1 MSRIRQLQ
9 ISVTSKILYFS
20 YYGTILGLLKSFSL
34 SLLFLI
40 FLSLFIYFCFCF
52 CFFFLWRKRERETS
66 LERETIAA
74 RDTSAEKDFLV
85 IIYYSCNLE
94 TVGINALLLCTTVLA
109 GVYQVMFV
117 YLATI
122 SYTMNEQAV
131 RATFGDD

>member
-74 RDTSAEKDFLV
+74 RDTSAEKDFPV

-94 TVGINALLLCTTVLA
+94 TVGINSLLLCTTVLA
-109 GVYQVMFV
+109 GVRVP
-117 YLATI
+117 
-122 SYTMNEQAV
+122 SDV
-131 RATFGDD
+131 RLSRNNFLYDE

>member
-34 SLLFLI
+34 SLSFISNFSFSLYLFL
-40 FLSLFIYFCFCF
+40 FLFL
-52 CFFFLWRKRERETS
+52 FFFSCGERETS

-109 GVYQVMFV
+109 GVRVP
-117 YLATI
+117 
-122 SYTMNEQAV
+122 SDV
-131 RATFGDD
+131 RLSRNNFLYDE

>member
-34 SLLFLI
+34 SLSFISNFSFSLYLFL
-40 FLSLFIYFCFCF
+40 
-52 CFFFLWRKRERETS
+52 FFFLWRERETS

-74 RDTSAEKDFLV
+74 RDTSAEKDFPV

-109 GVYQVMFV
+109 GVRVP
-117 YLATI
+117 
-122 SYTMNEQAV
+122 SDV
-131 RATFGDD
+131 RLSRNNFLYDE